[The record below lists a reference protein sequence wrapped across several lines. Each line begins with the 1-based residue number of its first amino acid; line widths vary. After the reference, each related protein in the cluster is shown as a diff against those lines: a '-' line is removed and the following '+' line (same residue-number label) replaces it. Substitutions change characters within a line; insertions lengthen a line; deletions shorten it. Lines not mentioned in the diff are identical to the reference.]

1 MPTWTI
7 YLVIT
12 IIIALIFIIFYRIKK
27 SYLQKISK
35 LLYKDN
41 NPDAFLQEIDSFAS
55 KLFFNKKV
63 RLQRKLDAYVMKHDL
78 DSAMEILKQLEGL
91 RLSFGQKVSLYEKEV
106 NFYIENKMYEQ
117 AVEANNKIQELNKQ
131 VEIKDLQKIADE
143 CNFLIKVYVDK
154 DPTVVNE
161 LIEFAENS
169 GNDAVK
175 GLFYFRAA
183 KLYYYKQDNKMVE
196 KYLEKAYNLLHKS
209 AWGPYIDE
217 CIKNHK
223 KVLDR

>member
-1 MPTWTI
+1 MPTWTV

-12 IIIALIFIIFYRIKK
+12 IIIALAFIIFYRIKK

-41 NPDAFLQEIDSFAS
+41 KPDEFLKEIDSFSS

-63 RLQRKLDAYVMKHDL
+63 RLQRKLDAYVMKHDI
-78 DSAMEILKQLEGL
+78 DSAIEILKELEGL

-106 NFYIENKMYEQ
+106 NFYVQNKMYKQ
-117 AVEANNKIQELNKQ
+117 AEEANNNIQELNKK
-131 VEIKDLQKIADE
+131 VEIPDLQKIADE

-154 DPTVVNE
+154 DSSIVND
-161 LIEFAENS
+161 LIDFAEKS
-169 GNDAVK
+169 GNESVK

-183 KLYYYKQDNKMVE
+183 KLYYYKQDNKMVD
-196 KYLEKAYNLLHKS
+196 KYLDKSYNLLHKT
-209 AWGPYIDE
+209 AFGPYLEE
-217 CIKNHK
+217 CKKDHK
-223 KVLDR
+223 KVLDK